1 MFDRDCFRMI
11 NIETTPTIITTAMI
25 ATIAITA
32 AVTLVDAPPPVGFD
46 TASMLPSSLDA
57 ATIAV
62 VVVAAA
68 VVVVVVVVD
77 ESRT

>member
-1 MFDRDCFRMI
+1 
-11 NIETTPTIITTAMI
+11 MI

-32 AVTLVDAPPPVGFD
+32 AVTLVNAPPPVGFD

-62 VVVAAA
+62 VVVA
-68 VVVVVVVVD
+68 VVVVVVVVVMEED

>member
-1 MFDRDCFRMI
+1 MI
-11 NIETTPTIITTAMI
+11 NIEITPTIITTAMM

-32 AVTLVDAPPPVGFD
+32 AVTLVNAPPPVGFD

-62 VVVAAA
+62 VMVAVAAAA
-68 VVVVVVVVD
+68 VVVVVEEEEED
-77 ESRT
+77 ESRM